1 MATIV
6 KLSDKKYSVENGI
19 IRVSEKEVPFDT
31 TYEVIS
37 PKTGA
42 QKRFK
47 FVCSTGPEF
56 DPKTEWIFKSE
67 EGYKFHVCNDKAM
80 TERAA
85 TNYLNHKL
93 QK

>member
-37 PKTGA
+37 PKTSV
-42 QKRFK
+42 QKRFHFK
-47 FVCSTGPEF
+47 RSTGPEF
-56 DPKTEWIFKSE
+56 DINTEWVYKSE
-67 EGYKFHVCNDKAM
+67 DGFEFRVCNDKRM
-80 TERAA
+80 TELAA
-85 TNYLNHKL
+85 ANYLNHKL
-93 QK
+93 KN